1 MEKKKKKTKASRP
14 APVSKSTTTDSD
26 EKKGEAL
33 FNQLVKLTGIPSQ
46 AIKKE
51 LKTILEK
58 KNIDIDHLTLDQ
70 LRVVV
75 ASYVREI
82 MGGILEKY
90 HLRRTDSH

>member
-1 MEKKKKKTKASRP
+1 MEKKKKKNRASRRNP
-14 APVSKSTTTDSD
+14 ESKSKTSGTD

-51 LKTILEK
+51 LKNILEK
-58 KNIDIDHLTLDQ
+58 KNIDINHLTLDQ

-90 HLRRTDSH
+90 HLRRTDPH